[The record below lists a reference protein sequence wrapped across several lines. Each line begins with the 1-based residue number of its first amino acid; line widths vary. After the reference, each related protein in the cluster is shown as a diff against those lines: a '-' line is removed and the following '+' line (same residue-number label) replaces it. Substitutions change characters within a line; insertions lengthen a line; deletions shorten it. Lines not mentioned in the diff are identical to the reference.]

1 MSAPDAARAPRRL
14 PQAPQR
20 YGTIVVVGG
29 GCYGAYYVRQLARA
43 ARAGAIVADRV
54 VVVDR
59 DPTCRVA
66 RGGWDAR
73 PGDPADAPDATG
85 LDARGAPP
93 EHHDGAGT
101 GGAHHHLPA
110 LVIELAEWTAFFGAW
125 LGAAAAGEG
134 GAGDAI
140 VPSPLMPHLMY
151 DWLRDRA
158 QARWPGREVVTRPL
172 PRAPST
178 PWERAAPDGTHYVS
192 FAEWMCPINCIE
204 PERCPH
210 TRGPRSWSLTRAVGD
225 YARAL
230 ADEGTPVAGPV
241 LLHCAHRAW
250 GVGMFDVAAV
260 LEGDRLV
267 AEAGAR
273 GPASV
278 LVGTVSHC
286 HGALNLLHLG

>member
-59 DPTCRVA
+59 DPACRVA
-66 RGGWDAR
+66 RDGWDAR
-73 PGDPADAPDATG
+73 PGDTADVNG
-85 LDARGAPP
+85 VDARGAPP

-101 GGAHHHLPA
+101 GGEHHPLPA
-110 LVIELAEWTAFFGAW
+110 LVIELAEWTAFFDAW

-158 QARWPGREVVTRPL
+158 RARWPGRDVDTRAL
-172 PRAPST
+172 PRAPSI
-178 PWERAAPDGTHYVS
+178 PWERAAPDGTHYAS
-192 FAEWMCPINCIE
+192 FAEWMCPINCVE
-204 PERCPH
+204 PALCPH
-210 TRGPRSWSLTRAVGD
+210 TRGPRWWSLTRAVGD

-260 LEGDRLV
+260 LAGDRLV

-278 LVGTVSHC
+278 LVATVSHC
-286 HGALNLLHLG
+286 HGALNLLRLG